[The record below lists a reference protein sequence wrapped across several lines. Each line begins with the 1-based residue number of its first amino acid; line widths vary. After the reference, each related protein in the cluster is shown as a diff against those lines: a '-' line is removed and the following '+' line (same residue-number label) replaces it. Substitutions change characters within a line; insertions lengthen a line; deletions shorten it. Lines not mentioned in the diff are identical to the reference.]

1 MCRVPE
7 SFIVLFATLANF
19 QRKGRCFVVCVFLTS
34 HGCAGNSWEPSQTN
48 LRSSN
53 AGKLNVPTYPIAL
66 AKSEKGRMTVEVHDR
81 PMGYQDVEGGS
92 GKGGSGVSGG
102 SEGGDS
108 EGEDGG
114 GEGVGGEG
122 VGGENGGGEGGGDE
136 EGGGEVGVG
145 EGGFRRPVCYAGRRA
160 CAWRRA
166 RAREG
171 SRKPLVN
178 CSKAATR

>member
-1 MCRVPE
+1 
-7 SFIVLFATLANF
+7 
-19 QRKGRCFVVCVFLTS
+19 
-34 HGCAGNSWEPSQTN
+34 
-48 LRSSN
+48 
-53 AGKLNVPTYPIAL
+53 
-66 AKSEKGRMTVEVHDR
+66 
-81 PMGYQDVEGGS
+81 
-92 GKGGSGVSGG
+92 VSGG

-136 EGGGEVGVG
+136 DGGGEGGGG
-145 EGGFRRPVCYAGRRA
+145 EGGYRRPVCYAGRHA

-171 SRKPLVN
+171 SRVPLVKLVN
-178 CSKAATR
+178 CSKATTL